1 MAKLMSILLL
11 MFLTFSSVK
20 AEEKIIYKYQKR
32 QKVDLGD
39 LEIKGKVLA
48 PGDIT
53 ISERDRKRFRR
64 DLYDRREFDFE
75 ARMGVL
81 NIR

>member
-1 MAKLMSILLL
+1 MRNLLSILLL